1 MPEGPS
7 IIILKEA
14 VQQFKGRK
22 ILSASGNTHAIEL
35 AELVNQKIIDFK
47 SWGKHFLIC
56 LPKFTL
62 RIHFMLWG
70 SYSVNEPLK
79 KNIRLHLH
87 FNNGDLYLYSC
98 SIKVIDEDLDLV
110 YDWSGDVLNDAW
122 EESKARKKL
131 KAQPDLL
138 VCDALLDQHI
148 FAGVGNIIKNE
159 VLFRIQVHP
168 ESIIKLLPPRKLT
181 ALIREARNY
190 SFDFLEWKKAFVLRK
205 HWLVHTKQICPRCV
219 IPLIKKHLGKT
230 DRRTFYCENC
240 QELYAERTTLNAE
253 RSTRKTKNEALKAKK
268 AVKKKARK
276 PTS

>member
-35 AELVNQKIIDFK
+35 AKLVNQKIIDFK

-98 SIKVIDEDLDLV
+98 SIKVIDEDLNLV

-122 EESKARKKL
+122 DENKARKKL
-131 KAQPDLL
+131 KAQPDQL

-240 QELYAERTTLNAE
+240 QELFAERTTLNAE
-253 RSTRKTKNEALKAKK
+253 RSKQKTKYEYLKAKK
-268 AVKKKARK
+268 TVKKKARK

>member
-240 QELYAERTTLNAE
+240 QELYAERTTLNTE